1 MSNLNR
7 YDVANCKFLCSTIK
21 ASSSGEF
28 VKFDEIKELL
38 KLSPNI
44 DYAAALREIEQIL
57 IPGRYTMRRKIMY
70 IEGVISRLN
79 SQKKDFELS
88 IIQANSGQQPCTDH

>member
-7 YDVANCKFLCSTIK
+7 YNIANCKFLCSTIQ
-21 ASSSGEF
+21 ASPSGEF

-44 DYAAALREIEQIL
+44 DYAAALREIEQVL
-57 IPGRYTMRRKIMY
+57 VPGRYTMRRKIMY
-70 IEGVISRLN
+70 IESIMSRLN
-79 SQKKDFELS
+79 SQKKDRELR
-88 IIQANSGQQPCTDH
+88 II